1 MEILVR
7 IRRRIAWVLIFAVVG
22 VAAGVGY
29 AYTTGGG
36 YRATA
41 RLFVSTSATDAI
53 AAAQGDIAG
62 QSRVKTYAALATGQL
77 LLERAAQRAHS
88 GVDADYI
95 ANRMTV
101 VPIPGTVILE
111 IDVTGEDP
119 GFTAGLADAVATELT
134 ELATEME
141 TPING
146 GPRAQGLLT
155 IQPASSG
162 ILKIGRVAPQLVVLG
177 GILGFVV
184 GLVVAAVVPARKVD
198 TPTSARHASPDPT
211 RGDPDKK
218 RISDAM
224 TRNVITAPDR
234 N

>member
-1 MEILVR
+1 MESMTKV
-7 IRRRIAWVLIFAVVG
+7 RRRLSWILICVLVGIAL
-22 VAAGVGY
+22 GVGY
-29 AYTTGGG
+29 AYATGGG

-41 RLFVSTSATDAI
+41 RLFVSTSATDAV

-88 GVDADYI
+88 GVDASYI
-95 ANRMTV
+95 AERLTV

-111 IDVTGEDP
+111 IDVTGDDAT
-119 GFTAGLADAVATELT
+119 FAASLADAVATELT

-162 ILKIGRVAPQLVVLG
+162 VVKIGQVAPKPVVVGGMLG
-177 GILGFVV
+177 LLV
-184 GLVVAAVVPARKVD
+184 GLVFAVVVPSRRVS
-198 TPTSARHASPDPT
+198 PPSSARHASPDVG
-211 RGDPDKK
+211 RGSPSSNGSRPGGRK
-218 RISDAM
+218 IIASPSA
-224 TRNVITAPDR
+224 N
-234 N
+234 

>member
-1 MEILVR
+1 VESLLRVRHRISWILICV
-7 IRRRIAWVLIFAVVG
+7 VVG
-22 VAAGVGY
+22 VALGVGY
-29 AYTTGGG
+29 AYITGGG

-88 GVDADYI
+88 GVDASYI
-95 ANRMTV
+95 ADRLTV

-111 IDVTGEDP
+111 IDVTADDAN
-119 GFTAGLADAVATELT
+119 FAASLADAVATELT

-162 ILKIGRVAPQLVVLG
+162 IVRIGQISPKPVVFGGMLG
-177 GILGFVV
+177 ALT
-184 GLVVAAVVPARKVD
+184 GLCLAAVIPSRKV
-198 TPTSARHASPDPT
+198 TKPSSAKHASPDVG
-211 RGDPDKK
+211 RG
-218 RISDAM
+218 
-224 TRNVITAPDR
+224 APHSNGSGPAGR
-234 N
+234 KIIAAPSAN

>member
-1 MEILVR
+1 MESMTKV
-7 IRRRIAWVLIFAVVG
+7 RRRLSWVLICVLVG
-22 VAAGVGY
+22 LALGVGY

-88 GVDADYI
+88 GVDASYI
-95 ANRMTV
+95 ADRLTV

-111 IDVTGEDP
+111 IDVTGDDAK
-119 GFTAGLADAVATELT
+119 FAAGLADAVATELT

-162 ILKIGRVAPQLVVLG
+162 IVKIGQIAAKP
-177 GILGFVV
+177 
-184 GLVVAAVVPARKVD
+184 VVAGGMLGLLAGLLVAALVPSRTMKAPS
-198 TPTSARHASPDPT
+198 TARHASPDAA
-211 RGDPDKK
+211 RG
-218 RISDAM
+218 
-224 TRNVITAPDR
+224 APSSNGSR
-234 N
+234 PGGRKIIATPSAN

>member
-1 MEILVR
+1 VELLAKVR
-7 IRRRIAWVLIFAVVG
+7 HRFLWVLICAILGIAV
-22 VAAGVGY
+22 GVGY
-29 AYTTGGG
+29 AYSTGGG

-62 QSRVKTYAALATGQL
+62 QSRVKTYAALASGQL
-77 LLERAAQRAHS
+77 LLERAAQRSHT
-88 GVDADYI
+88 GVDANYI
-95 ANRMTV
+95 ADRLTV

-111 IDVTGEDP
+111 IDVTGEDSN
-119 GFTAGLADAVATELT
+119 FAASLADAVSAELTDLATEL
-134 ELATEME
+134 E

-162 ILKIGRVAPQLVVLG
+162 IVKIGRIAPKPVVLG
-177 GILGFVV
+177 GILGLIA
-184 GLVVAAVVPARKVD
+184 GLSLAALIPRRKVNSA
-198 TPTSARHASPDPT
+198 TSAKHASADLGREDT
-211 RGDPDKK
+211 DNKATG
-218 RISDAM
+218 AM
-224 TRNVITAPDR
+224 TRKVIGAPDR

>member
-1 MEILVR
+1 VELLDKVR
-7 IRRRIAWVLIFAVVG
+7 QRFLWVLICAILG
-22 VAAGVGY
+22 VAVGVGY
-29 AYTTGGG
+29 AYSTGGG

-77 LLERAAQRAHS
+77 LLERAAQRSHT
-88 GVDADYI
+88 GVDANYI
-95 ANRMTV
+95 ADRLTV

-111 IDVTGEDP
+111 IDVTGEDSN
-119 GFTAGLADAVATELT
+119 FAAGLADAVSTELT
-134 ELATEME
+134 EVATELE

-162 ILKIGRVAPQLVVLG
+162 IVKIGRITPQPVVLG
-177 GILGFVV
+177 GILGFVA
-184 GLVVAAVVPARKVD
+184 GLSLAALMPARKVNSA
-198 TPTSARHASPDPT
+198 TSAKHASTDLG
-211 RGDPDKK
+211 RGDTDNK
-218 RISDAM
+218 ITGAM
-224 TRNVITAPDR
+224 TRKVIAAPDT